1 MAALGKK
8 IFTSVAPP
16 VEGQIYTDRFDHNGS
31 NIDYTLNFSANTTSS
46 GGWRNNPWYV
56 RLYINNTLVKE
67 GQVKP
72 KTSGTIGTTEY
83 YMSSYSG
90 TASGSINVGTGA
102 GTAELKAIM
111 YNNGYGTVMGQN
123 TWSVKYDASI
133 TYVTISYNANG
144 GTNAPSAQTVEQG
157 KQTNLS
163 SVRPIKGNELSTGYS
178 VTLQSNGGTCNP
190 TSLTSQKE
198 TVYTFK
204 NWNTNSSGTGTPYN
218 AGAVIT
224 PSANMTLYAQYDA
237 VTTNKSV
244 LLPDC
249 IKPGFSFR
257 GWSTSNSEYI
267 PVPKNYTPTS
277 NVTLYAFYS
286 EIKKLMKCKIG
297 EEFVDVGS
305 IKIRVGDQWE
315 NVYRINLRNFEGS
328 FDEK

>member
-1 MAALGKK
+1 MAYIDLRCT
-8 IFTSVAPP
+8 TSTSNVRKNGR
-16 VEGQIYTDRFDHNGS
+16 VRINYTAGNGIVNITSIQGYRTDGYRSYGNGPSNRITVVVGGVSSGSVGCRMIDFGANSSPRDWSAFSKTYSGLNGNVTITLTVDYCNSSDINGS
-31 NIDYTLNFSANTTSS
+31 VWT
-46 GGWRNNPWYV
+46 
-56 RLYINNTLVKE
+56 
-67 GQVKP
+67 
-72 KTSGTIGTTEY
+72 
-83 YMSSYSG
+83 
-90 TASGSINVGTGA
+90 
-102 GTAELKAIM
+102 
-111 YNNGYGTVMGQN
+111 GTVNAGSAM
-123 TWSVKYDASI
+123 
-133 TYVTISYNANG
+133 VTISYNANG
-144 GTNAPSAQTVEQG
+144 GTNAPSAQTVEKG

-163 SVRPIKGNELSTGYS
+163 LVKPIKGNTLSTGYS

-204 NWNTNSSGTGTPYN
+204 NWNTNSSGTGTSYN

-224 PSANMTLYAQYDA
+224 PSASMTLYAQYNA

-249 IKPGFSFR
+249 IKPELSFR

-297 EEFVDVGS
+297 EELVDVGS
-305 IKIRVGDQWE
+305 VKIRVGDQWK

>member
-1 MAALGKK
+1 MAHIDLRCTTSTSNVRKNGRVRINYTAGNGTVK
-8 IFTSVAPP
+8 ITSIQ
-16 VEGQIYTDRFDHNGS
+16 GYRTDR
-31 NIDYTLNFSANTTSS
+31 YESS
-46 GGWRNNPWYV
+46 GVSSSNKITVVVGGVSSGSVSCRQINFGANSSPKNWSAFSKTYSGLNGKV
-56 RLYINNTLVKE
+56 TIRLTVNFCNMSDISGSVWT
-67 GQVKP
+67 
-72 KTSGTIGTTEY
+72 GTIN
-83 YMSSYSG
+83 
-90 TASGSINVGTGA
+90 AGSA
-102 GTAELKAIM
+102 M
-111 YNNGYGTVMGQN
+111 
-123 TWSVKYDASI
+123 
-133 TYVTISYNANG
+133 VTISYNANG
-144 GTNAPSAQTVEQG
+144 GSNAPSAQTVKRG

-163 SVRPIKGNELSTGYS
+163 SVKPTKDNKLSAGYL
-178 VTLQSNGGTCNP
+178 VTLQSNGGTCNS

-204 NWNTNSSGTGTPYN
+204 NWNTNSSGTGTSYN

-224 PSANMTLYAQYDA
+224 PSANLTLYAQYDA

-305 IKIRVGDQWE
+305 IKIRVGDQWK
-315 NVYRINLRNFEGS
+315 NVYRINLRNSEGS

>member
-1 MAALGKK
+1 MA
-8 IFTSVAPP
+8 
-16 VEGQIYTDRFDHNGS
+16 H
-31 NIDYTLNFSANTTSS
+31 IDLRCTTSTS
-46 GGWRNNPWYV
+46 NVRKKGRVRINYTAGNGTVKITSIQGYRTDGYRTYGNSSSNRITVVVGGVSSESVSCSMIDFGADSSPRNWSAFS
-56 RLYINNTLVKE
+56 
-67 GQVKP
+67 
-72 KTSGTIGTTEY
+72 KT
-83 YMSSYSG
+83 YSG
-90 TASGSINVGTGA
+90 LNGNVTIRLTVNFCNMSDISGSVWT
-102 GTAELKAIM
+102 
-111 YNNGYGTVMGQN
+111 GTVNAGSAM
-123 TWSVKYDASI
+123 
-133 TYVTISYNANG
+133 VTISYNANG
-144 GTNAPSAQTVEQG
+144 GTNAPSAQTVEKG
-157 KQTNLS
+157 KRTNLS
-163 SVRPIKGNELSTGYS
+163 SVKPTKDNELSAGYL
-178 VTLQSNGGTCNP
+178 VTLQSNGGTCNS

-204 NWNTNSSGTGTPYN
+204 NWNTNSSGTGTSYN

-224 PSANMTLYAQYDA
+224 PSANLTLYAQYDA

-257 GWSTSNSEYI
+257 EWSTSNSEYI

-315 NVYRINLRNFEGS
+315 NVYRINLRNSEGN

>member
-1 MAALGKK
+1 MA
-8 IFTSVAPP
+8 
-16 VEGQIYTDRFDHNGS
+16 H
-31 NIDYTLNFSANTTSS
+31 IDLRCTTSTSNVRKNGRVRINYTAGNGTVKITSIQGYRTDGYRTYGISSSNRITVVVGGVSS
-46 GGWRNNPWYV
+46 GSVSCRMIDFGADSSPRNWSAFS
-56 RLYINNTLVKE
+56 
-67 GQVKP
+67 
-72 KTSGTIGTTEY
+72 KT
-83 YMSSYSG
+83 YSG
-90 TASGSINVGTGA
+90 LNGNVTIRLTVNFCNMSDISGSVWT
-102 GTAELKAIM
+102 
-111 YNNGYGTVMGQN
+111 GTVNAGSAM
-123 TWSVKYDASI
+123 
-133 TYVTISYNANG
+133 VTISYNANG
-144 GTNAPSAQTVEQG
+144 GTNAPSAQTVERG

-163 SVRPIKGNELSTGYS
+163 SVKPTKGSELSAGYL

-204 NWNTNSSGTGTPYN
+204 NWNTNSSGTGTSYN

-224 PSANMTLYAQYDA
+224 PSANLTLYAQYDA

-315 NVYRINLRNFEGS
+315 NVYRINLRNSEGN

>member
-1 MAALGKK
+1 MA
-8 IFTSVAPP
+8 
-16 VEGQIYTDRFDHNGS
+16 Y
-31 NIDYTLNFSANTTSS
+31 IDLKCTTSTSNVRKNGRVRINYTAGNGTVKITSIQGYRTDGYRTYGNSSSNRITVVVGGVSS
-46 GGWRNNPWYV
+46 GSVGCSMIDFGANSSPRNWSAFS
-56 RLYINNTLVKE
+56 
-67 GQVKP
+67 
-72 KTSGTIGTTEY
+72 KT
-83 YMSSYSG
+83 YSG
-90 TASGSINVGTGA
+90 LNGNVTITLTVNSCNNSDISGSVWR
-102 GTAELKAIM
+102 
-111 YNNGYGTVMGQN
+111 GTVNAGSAM
-123 TWSVKYDASI
+123 
-133 TYVTISYNANG
+133 VTISYNANG
-144 GTNAPSAQTVEQG
+144 GTNAPSAQTVEKG

-163 SVRPIKGNELSTGYS
+163 SVKPIKGNTLSTGYS

-190 TSLTSQKE
+190 TSLTSQRE

-204 NWNTNSSGTGTPYN
+204 NWNTNSSGTGTSYN

-224 PSANMTLYAQYDA
+224 PSASMTLYAQYNA

-249 IKPGFSFR
+249 IKPDLSFR

-305 IKIRVGDQWE
+305 VKIRVGDQWK
-315 NVYRINLRNFEGS
+315 NVYRINLKNFEGS

>member
-1 MAALGKK
+1 MAYIDLRCTTN
-8 IFTSVAPP
+8 TSNARKNGRVR
-16 VEGQIYTDRFDHNGS
+16 INYTAGNGTVNITSIQGYRTDGYRSYGNGPSNRITVVVGGVSSGSVGCRMIDFGANSSPRDWSAFSKTYSGLNGNVTITLTVDYCNNSDINGS
-31 NIDYTLNFSANTTSS
+31 VWT
-46 GGWRNNPWYV
+46 
-56 RLYINNTLVKE
+56 
-67 GQVKP
+67 
-72 KTSGTIGTTEY
+72 
-83 YMSSYSG
+83 
-90 TASGSINVGTGA
+90 
-102 GTAELKAIM
+102 
-111 YNNGYGTVMGQN
+111 GTVNAGSAM
-123 TWSVKYDASI
+123 
-133 TYVTISYNANG
+133 VTISYNANG
-144 GTNAPSAQTVEQG
+144 GTNAPSAQTVEKG

-163 SVRPIKGNELSTGYS
+163 SVKPIKGNELSTGYL

-190 TSLTSQKE
+190 TSLTSQRE

-204 NWNTNSSGTGTPYN
+204 NWNTNSSGTGTSYN

-224 PSANMTLYAQYDA
+224 PSASMTLYAQYNA

-249 IKPGFSFR
+249 IKPDLSFR

-297 EEFVDVGS
+297 EELVDVGS
-305 IKIRVGDQWE
+305 VKIRVGDQWK

>member
-1 MAALGKK
+1 MA
-8 IFTSVAPP
+8 
-16 VEGQIYTDRFDHNGS
+16 H
-31 NIDYTLNFSANTTSS
+31 IDLRCTTSTSNVRKNGRVRINYTAGNGTVKITSIQGYRTDGYRTYGNSSSNRITVVVGGVSS
-46 GGWRNNPWYV
+46 GSVSCSMIDFGADSSPRNWSAFS
-56 RLYINNTLVKE
+56 
-67 GQVKP
+67 
-72 KTSGTIGTTEY
+72 KT
-83 YMSSYSG
+83 YSG
-90 TASGSINVGTGA
+90 LNGNVTIRLTVNFCNMSDISGSVWT
-102 GTAELKAIM
+102 
-111 YNNGYGTVMGQN
+111 GTVNAGSAM
-123 TWSVKYDASI
+123 
-133 TYVTISYNANG
+133 VTISYNANG
-144 GTNAPSAQTVEQG
+144 GTNAPSAQTVEKG
-157 KQTNLS
+157 KRTNLS
-163 SVRPIKGNELSTGYS
+163 SVKPTKDNELSAGYL
-178 VTLQSNGGTCNP
+178 VTLQSNGGTCNS

-204 NWNTNSSGTGTPYN
+204 NWNTNSSGTGTSYN

-224 PSANMTLYAQYDA
+224 PSANLTLYAQYDA

-315 NVYRINLRNFEGS
+315 NVYRINLRNSEGN

>member
-1 MAALGKK
+1 MA
-8 IFTSVAPP
+8 
-16 VEGQIYTDRFDHNGS
+16 Y
-31 NIDYTLNFSANTTSS
+31 IDLKCTTSTSNVRKNGRVRINYTAGNGTVKITSIQGYRTDGYRTYGNSSSNRITVVVGGVSS
-46 GGWRNNPWYV
+46 GSVSCSMIDFGADSSPRNWSAFS
-56 RLYINNTLVKE
+56 
-67 GQVKP
+67 
-72 KTSGTIGTTEY
+72 KT
-83 YMSSYSG
+83 YSG
-90 TASGSINVGTGA
+90 LNGNVTIRLTVNFCNMSDISGSVWT
-102 GTAELKAIM
+102 
-111 YNNGYGTVMGQN
+111 GTVNAGSAM
-123 TWSVKYDASI
+123 
-133 TYVTISYNANG
+133 VTISYNANG
-144 GTNAPSAQTVEQG
+144 GSNAPSAQTVERG

-163 SVRPIKGNELSTGYS
+163 SVKPTKDNELSAGYL
-178 VTLQSNGGTCNP
+178 VTLQSNGGTCNS

-204 NWNTNSSGTGTPYN
+204 NWNTNSSGTGTSYN

-224 PSANMTLYAQYDA
+224 PSANLKLYAQYDA

-315 NVYRINLRNFEGS
+315 NVYRINLRNSKGN

>member
-1 MAALGKK
+1 MA
-8 IFTSVAPP
+8 
-16 VEGQIYTDRFDHNGS
+16 Y
-31 NIDYTLNFSANTTSS
+31 IDLRCTTSTS
-46 GGWRNNPWYV
+46 NV
-56 RLYINNTLVKE
+56 RKNGRVRINY
-67 GQVKP
+67 
-72 KTSGTIGTTEY
+72 TSGNGVVNITSIQGYRTDGY
-83 YMSSYSG
+83 RSSGDNSSNRITVVVGGVSSGSVGCKVIDFGANSSPRNWSAFSKTYSG
-90 TASGSINVGTGA
+90 LSGNVSITLTVNYCNNSDISGSIWT
-102 GTAELKAIM
+102 
-111 YNNGYGTVMGQN
+111 GTV
-123 TWSVKYDASI
+123 DAGSAM
-133 TYVTISYNANG
+133 VTISYNANG

-178 VTLQSNGGTCNP
+178 VTLQSNGGTCNS

-204 NWNTNSSGTGTPYN
+204 NWNTNSSGTGTSYN

-224 PSANMTLYAQYDA
+224 PSANLTLYAQYDA

-267 PVPKNYTPTS
+267 PVSKNYTPTS

-315 NVYRINLRNFEGS
+315 NVYRINLRNSEGS

>member
-1 MAALGKK
+1 MA
-8 IFTSVAPP
+8 
-16 VEGQIYTDRFDHNGS
+16 Y
-31 NIDYTLNFSANTTSS
+31 IDLRCTTSTSNVRKNGRVRINYTAGNGTVNITSIQGYRTDGYRSHGDGASNRITVVVGGVSS
-46 GGWRNNPWYV
+46 GSVGCRMIDFGANSSPRNWSAFS
-56 RLYINNTLVKE
+56 
-67 GQVKP
+67 
-72 KTSGTIGTTEY
+72 KT
-83 YMSSYSG
+83 YSG
-90 TASGSINVGTGA
+90 LNGNVTITLTVNYCNNSDISGSVWT
-102 GTAELKAIM
+102 
-111 YNNGYGTVMGQN
+111 GTVNAGSAM
-123 TWSVKYDASI
+123 
-133 TYVTISYNANG
+133 VTISYNANG
-144 GTNAPSAQTVEQG
+144 GTNAPSAQIVEKG

-163 SVRPIKGNELSTGYS
+163 SVKPIKGNTLSTGYS

-204 NWNTNSSGTGTPYN
+204 NWNTNSSGTGTSYN

-224 PSANMTLYAQYDA
+224 PSANLTLYAQYDA

-315 NVYRINLRNFEGS
+315 NVYRINLRNSEGN

>member
-1 MAALGKK
+1 MAYVDLRCTTSTSNLRKNGRVRINYTAGNGTVK
-8 IFTSVAPP
+8 ITSIQ
-16 VEGQIYTDRFDHNGS
+16 GYRTDR
-31 NIDYTLNFSANTTSS
+31 YESS
-46 GGWRNNPWYV
+46 GDSSSNKITVVVGGVSSGSVSCRQ
-56 RLYINNTLVKE
+56 INFGANSS
-67 GQVKP
+67 P
-72 KTSGTIGTTEY
+72 KNWSAFSKT
-83 YMSSYSG
+83 YSG
-90 TASGSINVGTGA
+90 LNGNVTIRLTVNFCNMSDISGSVWT
-102 GTAELKAIM
+102 
-111 YNNGYGTVMGQN
+111 GTVNAGSAM
-123 TWSVKYDASI
+123 
-133 TYVTISYNANG
+133 VTISYNANG
-144 GTNAPSAQTVEQG
+144 GTNAPSAQTVERG

-163 SVRPIKGNELSTGYS
+163 SVKPTKGSELSAGYL

-204 NWNTNSSGTGTPYN
+204 NWNTNSSGTGTSYN
-218 AGAVIT
+218 AGAAIT
-224 PSANMTLYAQYDA
+224 PSANMTLYAQYNA

-249 IKPGFSFR
+249 TKTGLVFR
-257 GWSTSNSEYI
+257 GWSTSDSEYI

-305 IKIRVGDQWE
+305 IKIRVGDQWK
-315 NVYRINLRNFEGS
+315 NVYRINLRNSEGT

>member
-1 MAALGKK
+1 MA
-8 IFTSVAPP
+8 
-16 VEGQIYTDRFDHNGS
+16 Y
-31 NIDYTLNFSANTTSS
+31 IDLRCTTSTS
-46 GGWRNNPWYV
+46 NVRKNGRVRINYTAGNGTVNITSIQGYRTDGYRSYGDGASNSITVVVGGV
-56 RLYINNTLVKE
+56 
-67 GQVKP
+67 
-72 KTSGTIGTTEY
+72 S
-83 YMSSYSG
+83 
-90 TASGSINVGTGA
+90 SGSIGCRMIDFGANSSPRNWSAFSKTYSGLNGNVTI
-102 GTAELKAIM
+102 TLTVN
-111 YNNGYGTVMGQN
+111 YCNNSDISGSVWTGTVNAGSAM
-123 TWSVKYDASI
+123 
-133 TYVTISYNANG
+133 VTISYNANG
-144 GTNAPSAQTVEQG
+144 GSNAPSAQTVEKG
-157 KQTNLS
+157 KQTNIS
-163 SVRPIKGNELSTGYS
+163 SVKPTKGNELSIGYL

-204 NWNTNSSGTGTPYN
+204 NWNTNSSGTGTSYN

-224 PSANMTLYAQYDA
+224 PSASMTPYAQYDA
-237 VTTNKSV
+237 VTTNKGV

-249 IKPGFSFR
+249 IKPELSFR

-297 EEFVDVGS
+297 EELVDVGS
-305 IKIRVGDQWE
+305 VKIRVGDQWK